1 MASWLPLQMKTF
13 LFSLC
18 VGTLLAAAAPCGAQQ
33 PPVADKTAPF
43 LYVYVA
49 KDAGA
54 LPRIVLGLEKPA
66 LKISAFA
73 NCALVTAKETAKL
86 AGVAAQLSPD
96 DTKTLVAAIT
106 RVAPTSEE
114 RNAPAAL
121 LFFATPDNKALS
133 VLSLNNTAAGPNV
146 IEKGVIGFYLEDQP
160 DAVSYLVEKLHP
172 R

>member
-1 MASWLPLQMKTF
+1 MKTY

-18 VGTLLAAAAPCGAQQ
+18 VGMLLAAAAPCRAQQ
-33 PPVADKTAPF
+33 SSAADKTAPL

-49 KDAGA
+49 KDAGV
-54 LPRIVLGLEKPA
+54 LPRIALGLEKPA

-73 NCALVTAKETAKL
+73 NCVLLTSKETAKL
-86 AGVAAQLSPD
+86 AGVAALLDPGD
-96 DTKTLVAAIT
+96 AKTLVAAIT
-106 RVAPTSEE
+106 KVAPTSEE

-121 LFFATPDNKALS
+121 LFFATSDNKVLS
-133 VLSLNNTAAGPNV
+133 VLSLNSSAVGPNL

-172 R
+172 K